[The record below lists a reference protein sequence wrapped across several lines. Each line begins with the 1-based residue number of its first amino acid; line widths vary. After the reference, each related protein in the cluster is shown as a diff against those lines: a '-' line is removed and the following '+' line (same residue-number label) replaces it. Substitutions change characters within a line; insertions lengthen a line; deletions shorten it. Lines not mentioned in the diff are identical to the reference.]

1 MDNDEDEDPL
11 GGVANLFDVAMV
23 FAVALLVA
31 LVASYNVPEMLD
43 SSSDLTVVKNPGQPN
58 MQVII
63 KEGQT
68 IKVLNMTEE
77 ISGGQGSRWGL
88 PIGCR
93 AARSSMSLIRRRRE
107 ERIYGHSPA
116 GIPDGDDPSPCP
128 HRQPERAASGTTHP
142 GAAPWLPGRSG
153 SAPDQPLP
161 DHGQGSRHPGDVGS
175 LPGQHH
181 RCRHP
186 HQTRSLR
193 GR

>member
-1 MDNDEDEDPL
+1 MRRRRLIMDNDEDEDPL

-77 ISGGQGSRWGL
+77 ISGGQGSKMGTAYRLQSGEIIYV
-88 PIGCR
+88 PDT
-93 AARSSMSLIRRRRE
+93 E
-107 ERIYGHSPA
+107 E
-116 GIPDGDDPSPCP
+116 
-128 HRQPERAASGTTHP
+128 T
-142 GAAPWLPGRSG
+142 
-153 SAPDQPLP
+153 
-161 DHGQGSRHPGDVGS
+161 
-175 LPGQHH
+175 
-181 RCRHP
+181 
-186 HQTRSLR
+186 
-193 GR
+193 

>member
-1 MDNDEDEDPL
+1 MRRKRLIVEEDDEDPL

-77 ISGGQGSRWGL
+77 ISGGQGSRMGTAYRL
-88 PIGCR
+88 QSGEIIYVPDT
-93 AARSSMSLIRRRRE
+93 E
-107 ERIYGHSPA
+107 EK
-116 GIPDGDDPSPCP
+116 
-128 HRQPERAASGTTHP
+128 
-142 GAAPWLPGRSG
+142 
-153 SAPDQPLP
+153 
-161 DHGQGSRHPGDVGS
+161 
-175 LPGQHH
+175 
-181 RCRHP
+181 
-186 HQTRSLR
+186 
-193 GR
+193 